1 MNKTICKYLFLTMT
15 VLKLTMGYYDVV
27 INDQLYTHVYIDDL
41 GDVVADCMEQ
51 EEKEKGK

>member
-1 MNKTICKYLFLTMT
+1 MT